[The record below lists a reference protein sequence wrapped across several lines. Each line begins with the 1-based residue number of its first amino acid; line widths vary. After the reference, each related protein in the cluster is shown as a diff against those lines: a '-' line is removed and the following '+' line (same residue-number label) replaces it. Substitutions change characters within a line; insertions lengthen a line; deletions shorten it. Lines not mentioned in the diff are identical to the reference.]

1 MQAATR
7 LLNLINAM
15 PVARPGLSSRSAAAL
30 LCLNASYRRNG
41 VVRVAVHA
49 AATPDAEQYGI
60 PDVLVQTGINVGALE
75 RLTLAFSNEI
85 TLPIRNSPIYQ

>member
-1 MQAATR
+1 MA
-7 LLNLINAM
+7 
-15 PVARPGLSSRSAAAL
+15 
-30 LCLNASYRRNG
+30 
-41 VVRVAVHA
+41 VAVHDA
-49 AATPDAEQYGI
+49 ASLGAEQPGV